1 MSALR
6 VYRDDGPLAQWIAR
20 ARSPLSVG
28 PLVLT
33 LAGVVPLIVAFA
45 VWNDALPPAAVGLV
59 AIAVLVAA
67 AGAAARC
74 ADRGRLAWLVPPVLR
89 VIEYG
94 ILLRIAVLA
103 DARALPACYALLG
116 ALAFHHYDSVYRLRH
131 QKVPPPAW
139 LGLASGGWDG
149 RLLVLF
155 ALAAAGALRPALI
168 VIAVA
173 LGILFVAES
182 VMSWLRF
189 ARAEARPKKTGRAAA
204 PPDPPAW
211 EDDDVEDE

>member
-6 VYRDDGPLAQWIAR
+6 VYRDDGPLAQWFGR
-20 ARSPLSVG
+20 APSPLSIG

-33 LAGVVPLIVAFA
+33 LAGLVPLLVAFA
-45 VWNDALPPAAVGLV
+45 IWNDELPPAV
-59 AIAVLVAA
+59 AGIVALAILIAA

-74 ADRGRLAWLVPPVLR
+74 ADSGKLAWLVPPVLR

-94 ILLRIAVLA
+94 ALLRIAVLT
-103 DARALPACYALLG
+103 DHRALPACYALLG

-155 ALAAAGALRPALI
+155 VLAAAGALRPALI

-173 LGILFVAES
+173 LGVLFAAES
-182 VMSWLRF
+182 VVSWLRF
-189 ARAEARPKKTGRAAA
+189 ARAEARTVY
-204 PPDPPAW
+204 D
-211 EDDDVEDE
+211 DDDVEDE